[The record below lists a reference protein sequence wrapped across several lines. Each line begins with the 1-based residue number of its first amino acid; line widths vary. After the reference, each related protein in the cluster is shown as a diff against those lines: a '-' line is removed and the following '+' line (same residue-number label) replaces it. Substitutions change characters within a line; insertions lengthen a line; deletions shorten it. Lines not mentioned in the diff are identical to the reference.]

1 MAGYDGQ
8 MTLFLT
14 ALVAPAVSYVA
25 WVLVARPLAKFIE
38 GLIPE
43 GHIKATLTKKRS
55 GHY

>member
-1 MAGYDGQ
+1 

-43 GHIKATLTKKRS
+43 GHIKAALTKKRS